1 MAKRRKVEADGELCS
16 DLLDLARE
24 ALGDDQISD
33 VNYWLPTGS
42 TLIDLVINQ
51 GLPGGHMVEIFGKP
65 ATGKSAI
72 ALQIVKQ
79 AQLRGG
85 VGVYMDAE
93 GRLSTSLAENVVGVR
108 TDTGWIYRRPMNLEE
123 ALDACERF
131 ADRAIK
137 SDLPT
142 VIVVDS
148 IAGLVPKTLGYGS
161 DGEPLLGGKRQ
172 QGKKAQVLSWF
183 FERGFTKKIHGSN
196 VFFIV
201 LNQVRHS
208 LDFFSYGPPK
218 VTTTGGY
225 AMEFYSSVRLHMQQR
240 SLEKRDS
247 KEGKKIVGQLLKVSV
262 EKNTVG
268 PPFREVEIPF
278 YFDPSQPMLGFD
290 DATSM
295 LGYLINK
302 KVIKSAPA
310 GWYVIGDLKERR
322 AALRKKMDTDPTFAK
337 LIKDLT
343 IETFALEYGD
353 TPPEDDP
360 DTPTDT

>member
-131 ADRAIK
+131 ADG
-137 SDLPT
+137 P
-142 VIVVDS
+142 
-148 IAGLVPKTLGYGS
+148 
-161 DGEPLLGGKRQ
+161 
-172 QGKKAQVLSWF
+172 
-183 FERGFTKKIHGSN
+183 SN
-196 VFFIV
+196 QTC
-201 LNQVRHS
+201 LQ
-208 LDFFSYGPPK
+208 
-218 VTTTGGY
+218 
-225 AMEFYSSVRLHMQQR
+225 
-240 SLEKRDS
+240 
-247 KEGKKIVGQLLKVSV
+247 
-262 EKNTVG
+262 
-268 PPFREVEIPF
+268 
-278 YFDPSQPMLGFD
+278 
-290 DATSM
+290 
-295 LGYLINK
+295 
-302 KVIKSAPA
+302 
-310 GWYVIGDLKERR
+310 
-322 AALRKKMDTDPTFAK
+322 
-337 LIKDLT
+337 
-343 IETFALEYGD
+343 
-353 TPPEDDP
+353 
-360 DTPTDT
+360 